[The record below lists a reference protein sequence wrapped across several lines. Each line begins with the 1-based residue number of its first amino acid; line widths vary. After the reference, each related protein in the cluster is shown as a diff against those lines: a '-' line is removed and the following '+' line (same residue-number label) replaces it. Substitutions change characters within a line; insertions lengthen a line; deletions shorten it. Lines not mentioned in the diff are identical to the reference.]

1 MCVDRDVRLYR
12 IGCGAALVAGPAL
25 FFVDN
30 LIHPEELG
38 RGNEAAQLAAI
49 AADSER
55 WQIAHLIG
63 FVSLLIFAAA
73 LFGLAYVVR
82 RQRPRLGL
90 AAGAAGVAGLMGLSF
105 AFALDGFTW
114 GVLGEISA
122 RPGADP
128 ATAALALH
136 EVQQSAWSAPYYAL
150 TALWGAALVALAWGA
165 ARAGVLRAAPAV
177 LLALGTI
184 AVGLEGVVQDNT
196 YFIASSALL
205 LLGGA
210 WAGFAILRLDDT
222 AFAAGRVA

>member
-1 MCVDRDVRLYR
+1 MGVDRDVGLYR
-12 IGCGAALVAGPAL
+12 IGCGAALITGPAL
-25 FFVDN
+25 FLVDN

-38 RGNEAAQLAAI
+38 RGNEAAQL
-49 AADSER
+49 
-55 WQIAHLIG
+55 
-63 FVSLLIFAAA
+63 
-73 LFGLAYVVR
+73 GLAYVVR
-82 RQRPRLGL
+82 RPRPRLGL

-222 AFAAGRVA
+222 AFAAGRGA

>member
-1 MCVDRDVRLYR
+1 MPVERDARLYR
-12 IGCGAALVAGPAL
+12 IGCGAALIAGPAL
-25 FFVDN
+25 FLVDN

-38 RGNEAAQLAAI
+38 RGNEAAQLEAI

-63 FVSLLIFAAA
+63 FVSLLIFTAA

-82 RQRPRLGL
+82 GPRPRLGL

-128 ATAALALH
+128 ATAAIALH

-150 TALWGAALVALAWGA
+150 TALWGAALVTLAWAA
-165 ARAGVLRAAPAV
+165 ARAGVIGPAPAA

-205 LLGGA
+205 FLGGA
-210 WAGFAILRLDDT
+210 WAGVAILRLDDA
-222 AFAAGRVA
+222 AFAVGRHH